1 MRHEYRSSQSRDAH
15 TCSTAKFFLY
25 WARVLTSW
33 RVPPDSSVD
42 ETQLDHLYNRLFG
55 PPALSGKRGGVFSD
69 VYDLAT
75 ERLHEA
81 EQAVEAAR
89 SEFYRGD
96 SPFDYSVTESAATV
110 GGQSS

>member
-15 TCSTAKFFLY
+15 TCSTAKFFFH

-33 RVPPDSSVD
+33 RVPPDSNVD
-42 ETQLDHLYNRLFG
+42 EGRLDRLYNRLFG
-55 PPALSGKRGGVFSD
+55 PPALSLRRGDVFSD

-96 SPFDYSVTESAATV
+96 HPFNYEIKSASEV
-110 GGQSS
+110 GGQSA